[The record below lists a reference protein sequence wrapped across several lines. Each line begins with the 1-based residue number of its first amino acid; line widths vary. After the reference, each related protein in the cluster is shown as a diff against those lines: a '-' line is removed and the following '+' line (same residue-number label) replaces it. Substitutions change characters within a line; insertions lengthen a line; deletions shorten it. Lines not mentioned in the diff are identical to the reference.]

1 MGKNYIPEKDAERDP
16 WVNNLLTYA
25 KDNATRLSIPTLA
38 LLGPTTWY
46 NAWHEDYEKCQSPS
60 HTSADVTKKRDDWN
74 MLDAGIRDLVN
85 QHIRYNP
92 AVTHADLTN
101 MGLPIRD
108 PTHTPKPKPE
118 DHVDFTLSVDAQG
131 HVVRADFHIAGSAS
145 RSKGSYHGV
154 ESRIWVLPLNEI
166 PPAGPHHPGWRSEV
180 DTATPWKRQFDDDEI
195 GKRLYIT
202 MRWENPSVGRGE
214 DPEAS
219 KGPWCAIQS
228 VVIA

>member
-1 MGKNYIPEKDAERDP
+1 MSNDYIPAKDAEFGP
-16 WVNNLLTYA
+16 WANNLITYA
-25 KDNATRLSIPTLA
+25 QANATRLSIPTLA
-38 LLGPTTWY
+38 FSGLTIY
-46 NAWHEDYEKCQSPS
+46 NTAWHEDYEKCKSPD
-60 HTSADVTKKRDDWN
+60 HTSADIAKKNDDRE
-74 MLDAGIRDLVN
+74 MLETGLRTFVN
-85 QHIRYNP
+85 RYVRYNP
-92 AVTHADLTN
+92 AVTNADLTN
-101 MGLPIRD
+101 MGLPIQD
-108 PTHTPKPKPE
+108 HNNTPKPKPK

-154 ESRIWVLPLNEI
+154 ESRIWVLPLSES

-202 MRWENPSVGRGE
+202 MRWENPSVGKGE